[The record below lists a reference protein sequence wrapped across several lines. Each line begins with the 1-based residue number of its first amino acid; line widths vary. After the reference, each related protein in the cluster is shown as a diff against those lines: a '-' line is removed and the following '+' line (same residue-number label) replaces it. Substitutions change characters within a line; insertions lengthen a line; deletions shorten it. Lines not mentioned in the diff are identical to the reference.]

1 MTHKDHYLLPLFEE
15 TLAQINK
22 AKIFIKLNICQ
33 AFYQIKMDSRLED
46 LIIF

>member
-1 MTHKDHYLLPLFEE
+1 MTHKDRYLLPLFEE

-22 AKIFIKLNICQ
+22 AKIFIKLNIHQ
-33 AFYQIKMDSRLED
+33 AFYQIKIDPRLEN